1 MSIQHKKHER
11 VFAPLVLIASD
22 LYVSDVEVNFENDD
36 VATNRATHAN
46 QFSLLTLLWC
56 MLAWMLLLA
65 YAKTT
70 GRQGPVQASV
80 FMALGFGAG
89 LLVGL
94 FAGRI
99 RERLYWASLISVL
112 AFLAVAGGSLRDA
125 GVFYGWG
132 VVGAIWGSFFPSRK
146 PKSWWKRSFWFAA
159 IGGAGMLES
168 NIVINRFVSP
178 EGWFD
183 ISAAMFIGALL
194 GPLSKTAVL
203 FEVKNKYFK
212 IVLMGCLV
220 TSVLIGNW
228 LVPILGGVTR

>member
-1 MSIQHKKHER
+1 VSNVETNAEFKAEEYEAASIR
-11 VFAPLVLIASD
+11 VTQTS
-22 LYVSDVEVNFENDD
+22 
-36 VATNRATHAN
+36 
-46 QFSLLTLLWC
+46 QFSLLTLFWC

-80 FMALGFGAG
+80 FMALGLGAG

-94 FAGRI
+94 VAGRI

-132 VVGAIWGSFFPSRK
+132 FVGSIWGALFPSRK
-146 PKSWWKRSFWFAA
+146 PKNAWKRSVLFAVL
-159 IGGAGMLES
+159 GGAGMLES
-168 NIVINRFVSP
+168 NILINRFVTP

-183 ISAAMFIGALL
+183 ISTAMFIGALL

-203 FEVKNKYFK
+203 FDAKNKNLR
-212 IVLMGCLV
+212 ILLASCLV
-220 TSVLIGNW
+220 VSVLIGNW
-228 LVPILGGVTR
+228 LVPILGGVNR

>member
-1 MSIQHKKHER
+1 VSNVETNAEFKAEEDEAASIR
-11 VFAPLVLIASD
+11 VTQTS
-22 LYVSDVEVNFENDD
+22 
-36 VATNRATHAN
+36 
-46 QFSLLTLLWC
+46 QFSLLTLFWC

-80 FMALGFGAG
+80 FMALGLGAG

-94 FAGRI
+94 VAGRI

-132 VVGAIWGSFFPSRK
+132 FLGAIWGALFPSRK
-146 PKSWWKRSFWFAA
+146 PKHAWKRSVLFAA

-168 NIVINRFVSP
+168 NILINRFVSP

-203 FEVKNKYFK
+203 FDAKNKNLR
-212 IVLMGCLV
+212 IVLASCLV
-220 TSVLIGNW
+220 VSVLIGNW
-228 LVPILGGVTR
+228 LVPILGGVNR

>member
-1 MSIQHKKHER
+1 MSNVEDGVAPIRTIQT
-11 VFAPLVLIASD
+11 S
-22 LYVSDVEVNFENDD
+22 
-36 VATNRATHAN
+36 

-56 MLAWMLLLA
+56 MLAWILLLA

-80 FMALGFGAG
+80 FMALGFGTG

-94 FAGRI
+94 IAGRI
-99 RERLYWASLISVL
+99 RERLYWASLISIL
-112 AFLAVAGGSLRDA
+112 AFLAVAGGSLHDT

-132 VVGAIWGSFFPSRK
+132 VVGSIWGALFPSRK
-146 PKSWWKRSFWFAA
+146 PKDWWKRSVLFAA
-159 IGGAGMLES
+159 LGGAGMLEC
-168 NIVINRFVSP
+168 NWLINRWVSP

-203 FEVKNKYFK
+203 FEVKNKNFK
-212 IVLMGCLV
+212 IVLVGCLV
-220 TSVLIGNW
+220 VSVLIGNW
-228 LVPILGGVTR
+228 LVPILGGVNR